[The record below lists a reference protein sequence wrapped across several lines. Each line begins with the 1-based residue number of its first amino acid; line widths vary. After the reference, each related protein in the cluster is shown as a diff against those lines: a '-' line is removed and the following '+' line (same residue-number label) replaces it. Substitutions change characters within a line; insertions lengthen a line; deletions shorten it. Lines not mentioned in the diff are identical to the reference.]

1 MLQGLKVML
10 VDDEVE
16 IRRSL
21 QGLLLQLGCEVRC
34 AAGQAQ
40 AMVQL
45 DEGFMPQVLLVDH
58 RLRGERGTEVIA
70 SLRARLGPVA
80 AVLVTGDTEP
90 ALIQAAR
97 DVGHQVVHKPVQG
110 PLLAGLLLDLQRQ
123 QMLPTPQSPQTP
135 DTQVPLSSARLQAG
149 GA

>member
-1 MLQGLKVML
+1 MLRGLKVML

-45 DEGFMPQVLLVDH
+45 DEGFVPQVLLVDH

-70 SLRARLGPVA
+70 GLRARLGPVA

-97 DVGHQVVHKPVQG
+97 EAGHQVLHKPVQG
-110 PLLAGLLLDLQRQ
+110 PVLAGLLLDLQRRPAQ
-123 QMLPTPQSPQTP
+123 PP
-135 DTQVPLSSARLQAG
+135 VRQADG
-149 GA
+149 G